1 MIRRLFFAP
10 RVVVLVSTIGIS
22 GLAVA
27 IVTAYPE
34 ITDFGATYPPAVDN
48 TWSDVL
54 GVRVTGAQL
63 AVLVVVPI
71 VAFAL
76 GWFLNRT
83 LVGRTVKASAENPD
97 LARVQGINPKLVS
110 TAVWSIAGFVAT
122 LTMMLVA
129 ADNGGAARD
138 LLTLGPNTLVRAL
151 AAAVIAG
158 MVSFPRAMLAGVAI
172 GVVQALVELQLPRQA
187 RPHRRS
193 AVRGRAD
200 RGGAPEPHTGSGRN
214 PDVLVRAEGARDP
227 RAAARRL
234 VGQAAQRDRPGHAP
248 SVCDPPAAPD
258 HAALAAPAVRHDRV
272 LRDLRA
278 LADRPHRVGGPAVA
292 RPDGLRGVWR
302 PGRGGPDARHEPRS
316 GRAAPRSRADCR
328 SCSPS

>member
-138 LLTLGPNTLVRAL
+138 LLTLGPNTLGARTRR
-151 AAAVIAG
+151 G
-158 MVSFPRAMLAGVAI
+158 RHRGH
-172 GVVQALVELQLPRQA
+172 GVVPPRDA
-187 RPHRRS
+187 RGGRHRR
-193 AVRGRAD
+193 RAST
-200 RGGAPEPHTGSGRN
+200 GATSTTSTSPASST
-214 PDVLVRAEGARDP
+214 
-227 RAAARRL
+227 
-234 VGQAAQRDRPGHAP
+234 
-248 SVCDPPAAPD
+248 VC
-258 HAALAAPAVRHDRV
+258 
-272 LRDLRA
+272 
-278 LADRPHRVGGPAVA
+278 
-292 RPDGLRGVWR
+292 
-302 PGRGGPDARHEPRS
+302 
-316 GRAAPRSRADCR
+316 
-328 SCSPS
+328 CSWPC